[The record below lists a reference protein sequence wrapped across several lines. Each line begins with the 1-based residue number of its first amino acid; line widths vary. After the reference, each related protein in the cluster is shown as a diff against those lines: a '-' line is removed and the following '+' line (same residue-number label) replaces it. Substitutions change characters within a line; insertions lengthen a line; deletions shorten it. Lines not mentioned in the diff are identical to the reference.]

1 MIHNS
6 NNTRVNE
13 TDYLIIGAGAMGM
26 AFADEIFTKRPKA
39 KLTIVDRR
47 EKAGGHW
54 NNAYPFVGLHQ
65 PAAFYGVNSL
75 VLGNGTTDLSSKTEI
90 LGYYE
95 KVISK
100 FKNSG
105 RVEFLAQHNYLG
117 EGKVAD
123 LQNPDKITTYQINK
137 RLVDATYMK
146 VQVPSTHKPKF
157 EIAQD
162 VPMIPINDLVEHH
175 DKWEKFYVI
184 GNGKTGMDAI
194 LYLLNKGVQA
204 NNIYWICPNQ
214 AWLFLREDLQVG
226 KVAKVVLEQADILR
240 TTANVDEFFLAMEKT
255 AGIVRLDK
263 NKLPKKWRCATVS
276 TPEIEQLRRI
286 KNVIEKGRVTK
297 ITKNEIA
304 FQKGTTTY
312 TGKALFVDCSA
323 NGLSREKKTAIFS
336 PNKITLQPILFC
348 QQVFSAAVIAR
359 MELTNNSDQKKNKV
373 VPIPHPEF
381 KEDWPSALSLS
392 IENLLLLHQYFP
404 MWMFRSRL
412 NFMSHETIFKYFYYA
427 TKAIYLS
434 SGASKRA
441 KELDKMV
448 AT

>member
-1 MIHNS
+1 MK
-6 NNTRVNE
+6 E

-47 EKAGGHW
+47 AKAGGHW

-75 VLGNGTTDLSSKTEI
+75 VLGNGTTDLSSKPEI
-90 LGYYE
+90 LTYYE
-95 KVISK
+95 KVMTK

-105 RVEFLAQHNYLG
+105 RVAFLDQHNYLG
-117 EGKVAD
+117 DGKVAD
-123 LQNPDKITTYQINK
+123 LQNSDKVVTYKINK

-157 EIAQD
+157 EVAQD
-162 VPMIPINDLVEHH
+162 VPLIPINDLVNHH

-194 LYLLNKGVQA
+194 LYLLNKGVSQ
-204 NNIYWICPNQ
+204 NNIHWICPNQ
-214 AWLFLREDLQVG
+214 AWLFHREDLQVG
-226 KVAKVVLEQADILR
+226 KVAAVVLEQADILR
-240 TTANVDEFFLAMEKT
+240 TTKNVDEFFLAMEKN
-255 AGIVRLDK
+255 AGIIRLDK

-276 TPEIEQLRRI
+276 TPELEQLRQI
-286 KNVIEKGRVTK
+286 KNLIQKGRVTK
-297 ITKNEIA
+297 ITKEKIVL
-304 FQKGTTTY
+304 QKGTTSY

-323 NGLSREKKTAIFS
+323 NGLSKEKKVPFFS
-336 PNKITLQPILFC
+336 EGKITLQPILFC

-359 MELTNNSDQKKNKV
+359 MELTNISDQKKNQL

-392 IENLLLLHQYFP
+392 IENLLLLHRYFP
-404 MWMFRSRL
+404 LWMFRSRL
-412 NFMSHETIFKYFYYA
+412 NFMSHETMFKYFYYA
-427 TKAIYLS
+427 AKAVFLS
-434 SGASKRA
+434 PGASKKAR
-441 KELDKMV
+441 ELDKILSN
-448 AT
+448 